1 MIFET
6 LFGLP
11 GLGTYLVRAVQQK
24 DFVVIQGV
32 TLFFATAVV
41 VINLVVDVSYTV
53 LDPRS
58 RR

>member
-1 MIFET
+1 
-6 LFGLP
+6 
-11 GLGTYLVRAVQQK
+11 VQQK
-24 DFVVIQGV
+24 DFAVVQGI
-32 TLFFATAVV
+32 TLFFACAVI